1 MGDIQKYEKRREMV
15 MKTELYSTKTEIIFN
30 GREIKV
36 KADYHIENDGIG
48 SYEYWGAKC
57 FDFGEDYPEIDNIEP
72 ICTNE
77 SEEEKAD
84 IIQFIGDNFELLAE
98 QITDKMMFDQNGYF

>member
-1 MGDIQKYEKRREMV
+1 METY
-15 MKTELYSTKTEIIFN
+15 KTTSEIMI
-30 GREIKV
+30 GERTLKV

-72 ICTNE
+72 IWTDE
-77 SEEEKAD
+77 SEEEKAAILQSID
-84 IIQFIGDNFELLAE
+84 DNFEFLAE
-98 QITDKMMFDQNGYF
+98 QITEKMVFDQDGYL